1 MADDKNP
8 LPENGWM
15 SDKIVS
21 AAQAADFAAI
31 SNRSGVR
38 LDGTGPYLRL
48 HFASVYVRDQ
58 ERSIRFFVDQLGF
71 TLIADVMF
79 ASGNRWVEVAPPDG
93 TAVLALVIPRT
104 DWNEERFI
112 GNSGLVTF
120 LTEDVE
126 AKYREW
132 SERGVHFP
140 IPPQSP
146 AWGGTFCRFE
156 DVDGNA
162 FALAGFDDVT
172 RQIDARRQALVEQMQ
187 IEQRAAQELE
197 IAKQVQARLFPQR
210 LPAISALDYA
220 GVCVQARSVGGDYYD
235 FLDLGPDRVALV
247 IGDIAGKGM
256 AAALLMANLQANL
269 RSQCVSAMDHLEEF
283 LGSVNR
289 LLFQNT
295 ATSSYATLFFAEY
308 DHRLERVRY
317 ANCGHLSGL
326 ILRRNGTLERLE
338 PTCTVVGLF
347 EDWKCCVSE
356 SRLDEGDLLALYTDG
371 VTESSD
377 SSDEEFGEA
386 RLIEE
391 LRTHSGL
398 PSAELANTIV
408 QKVLHFSAPEQF
420 DDITLII
427 AKRVAARDSYLLRTD

>member
-1 MADDKNP
+1 VADEKNP
-8 LPENGWM
+8 LPESGWM

-21 AAQAADFAAI
+21 AAQEADFATI

-172 RQIDARRQALVEQMQ
+172 RQIDARRQALVEQMET
-187 IEQRAAQELE
+187 EQRAAQELE

-308 DHRLERVRY
+308 DHTLERLRY
-317 ANCGHLSGL
+317 ANCGHLSAL
-326 ILRRNGTLERLE
+326 ILRRDGTLERLE

-398 PSAELANTIV
+398 PSAELADTIV

-427 AKRVAARDSYLLRTD
+427 AKRVAAQR

>member
-1 MADDKNP
+1 MADEKNP
-8 LPENGWM
+8 LPEGGWM

-21 AAQAADFAAI
+21 AAQEADFAAI

-38 LDGTGPYLRL
+38 VDGTGPYLRL

-146 AWGGTFCRFE
+146 SWGGTFCRFE

-172 RQIDARRQALVEQMQ
+172 RQIDARRQALVEQME

-235 FLDLGPDRVALV
+235 FLDLGPNRVALV

-269 RSQCVSAMDHLEEF
+269 RSQCVSAMDHLEQF

-391 LRTHSGL
+391 LRAHSGL

-427 AKRVAARDSYLLRTD
+427 AKRVAAQR

>member
-1 MADDKNP
+1 MADEKNP
-8 LPENGWM
+8 LPESGWM

-21 AAQAADFAAI
+21 AAQEADFATI

-38 LDGTGPYLRL
+38 LDGKGPYLRL

-71 TLIADVMF
+71 TLIADVTF

-172 RQIDARRQALVEQMQ
+172 RQIDARRQALVEQME

-317 ANCGHLSGL
+317 ANCGHLSAL
-326 ILRRNGTLERLE
+326 ILRRDGTLERLE

-391 LRTHSGL
+391 LRNNRRL

-427 AKRVAARDSYLLRTD
+427 AKRVAAQR

>member
-1 MADDKNP
+1 
-8 LPENGWM
+8 M

-21 AAQAADFAAI
+21 ATQEANFATI

-38 LDGTGPYLRL
+38 LDGKGPYLRL

-58 ERSIRFFVDQLGF
+58 DRSIRFFVDQLGF
-71 TLIADVMF
+71 TLLVDVTF

-93 TAVLALVIPRT
+93 TAVLALVLPRA

-120 LTEDVE
+120 LTEDVD

-140 IPPQSP
+140 IPPRSP

-156 DVDGNA
+156 DIDGNA
-162 FALAGFDDVT
+162 FALAGFNDLT
-172 RQIDARRQALVEQMQ
+172 RQIDARRQALVEQME
-187 IEQRAAQELE
+187 IERRAAQELE

-210 LPAISALDYA
+210 LPAIAALDYA

-308 DHRLERVRY
+308 DQRLERVRY
-317 ANCGHLSGL
+317 ANCGHLSAL
-326 ILRRNGTLERLE
+326 ILRRDGTLERLE

-347 EDWKCCVSE
+347 EDWQCCVSE

-391 LRTHSGL
+391 LRSNRSL
-398 PSAELANTIV
+398 PAAELANTIV

-427 AKRVAARDSYLLRTD
+427 AKRVAAQR

>member
-1 MADDKNP
+1 MPDRKNL

-21 AAQAADFAAI
+21 AAQEADFAAI

-48 HFASVYVRDQ
+48 HFVSVYVRDQ

-126 AKYREW
+126 GKYREW

-146 AWGGTFCRFE
+146 SWGGTFCRFE

-172 RQIDARRQALVEQMQ
+172 RQIDARRQALVEQME

-269 RSQCVSAMDHLEEF
+269 RSQCVSAMDHLELF

-295 ATSSYATLFFAEY
+295 GTSSYATLFFAEY

-326 ILRRNGTLERLE
+326 ILRRNGALERLE

-427 AKRVAARDSYLLRTD
+427 AKRVAAQR

>member
-1 MADDKNP
+1 MPEPKNP
-8 LPENGWM
+8 LPESGWM

-21 AAQAADFAAI
+21 AAQEADFAAI

-48 HFASVYVRDQ
+48 HFANVYVRDQ

-71 TLIADVMF
+71 TLIADVTF

-126 AKYREW
+126 GKYREW

-146 AWGGTFCRFE
+146 SWGGTFCRFE

-172 RQIDARRQALVEQMQ
+172 RQIDARRQALAEQME

-377 SSDEEFGEA
+377 SSDEEFGEV

-391 LRTHSGL
+391 LRSHRGL

-408 QKVLHFSAPEQF
+408 QKVLHFSAPDQF

-427 AKRVAARDSYLLRTD
+427 AKRVAAQR

>member
-1 MADDKNP
+1 VPEPKNP
-8 LPENGWM
+8 LPESGWM

-21 AAQAADFAAI
+21 VSQEADFATI

-38 LDGTGPYLRL
+38 LDGKGPYLRL

-71 TLIADVMF
+71 TLIADVTF
-79 ASGNRWVEVAPPDG
+79 ASGNRWIEVAPPDG
-93 TAVLALVIPRT
+93 TAVLALVLPRA

-146 AWGGTFCRFE
+146 TWGGTFCRFE
-156 DVDGNA
+156 DIDGNA

-172 RQIDARRQALVEQMQ
+172 RQIDARRQALVEQME

-269 RSQCVSAMDHLEEF
+269 RSQCVSAMDDLEEF
-283 LGSVNR
+283 LSSVNR

-295 ATSSYATLFFAEY
+295 ATNSYATLFFAEY
-308 DHRLERVRY
+308 DQRLERLRY
-317 ANCGHLSGL
+317 ANCGHLSAL
-326 ILRRNGTLERLE
+326 ILRRDGTLERLE

-391 LRTHSGL
+391 LRSNRRL

-408 QKVLHFSAPEQF
+408 QKVLHFSTPEQF

-427 AKRVAARDSYLLRTD
+427 AKIVAAQR

>member
-1 MADDKNP
+1 VADEKNP
-8 LPENGWM
+8 LPESGWM

-21 AAQAADFAAI
+21 AAQEADFATI

-38 LDGTGPYLRL
+38 LDGKGPYLRL

-71 TLIADVMF
+71 TLIADVTF

-295 ATSSYATLFFAEY
+295 ATSSYATLFFVEY
-308 DHRLERVRY
+308 DQRLERLRY
-317 ANCGHLSGL
+317 ANCGHLSAL
-326 ILRRNGTLERLE
+326 ILRRDGTLERLE

-391 LRTHSGL
+391 LRSHRGL
-398 PSAELANTIV
+398 PSTELANTIV
-408 QKVLHFSAPEQF
+408 QKVLHFSSPEQF

-427 AKRVAARDSYLLRTD
+427 AKRVAAQR

>member
-1 MADDKNP
+1 
-8 LPENGWM
+8 
-15 SDKIVS
+15 
-21 AAQAADFAAI
+21 
-31 SNRSGVR
+31 
-38 LDGTGPYLRL
+38 
-48 HFASVYVRDQ
+48 
-58 ERSIRFFVDQLGF
+58 
-71 TLIADVMF
+71 
-79 ASGNRWVEVAPPDG
+79 
-93 TAVLALVIPRT
+93 
-104 DWNEERFI
+104 
-112 GNSGLVTF
+112 
-120 LTEDVE
+120 
-126 AKYREW
+126 
-132 SERGVHFP
+132 
-140 IPPQSP
+140 
-146 AWGGTFCRFE
+146 
-156 DVDGNA
+156 
-162 FALAGFDDVT
+162 
-172 RQIDARRQALVEQMQ
+172 MQ

-197 IAKQVQARLFPQR
+197 IAMQVQARLFPQR
-210 LPAISALDYA
+210 LPAISTLDYA

-235 FLDLGPDRVALV
+235 FLDLGPDRIALV

-295 ATSSYATLFFAEY
+295 ATSSYATLFFVEY
-308 DHRLERVRY
+308 DQRLERVRY
-317 ANCGHLSGL
+317 ANCGHLSAL
-326 ILRRNGTLERLE
+326 ILRRDGTLERLE

-391 LRTHSGL
+391 LRSNRRL

-427 AKRVAARDSYLLRTD
+427 AKRVAAQR

>member
-1 MADDKNP
+1 VPEPKNP
-8 LPENGWM
+8 LPESGWM
-15 SDKIVS
+15 SDKIV
-21 AAQAADFAAI
+21 AASQAADFATI
-31 SNRSGVR
+31 NDRSGVR
-38 LDGTGPYLRL
+38 LDGKGPYLRL

-146 AWGGTFCRFE
+146 SWGGTFCRFE
-156 DVDGNA
+156 DIDGNA

-172 RQIDARRQALVEQMQ
+172 RQIDARRQALVEQME

-210 LPAISALDYA
+210 LPVISALDYA

-308 DHRLERVRY
+308 DQRLERVRY
-317 ANCGHLSGL
+317 ANCGHLPAL

-377 SSDEEFGEA
+377 SSDEEFGEV

-391 LRTHSGL
+391 LRSHRGL

-427 AKRVAARDSYLLRTD
+427 AKRVAAQR